1 MGQPRQNRVV
11 CASRWNAQLFSTLGW
26 SSIAQTKHFST
37 NASALPISLTVQ
49 FGNYSFNSV
58 KTLSWQLTRLS
69 EPEAESIVNESC
81 MSNSPLN
88 AWYWSVQYA
97 SSTRSGMVTRE
108 DIVPAF
114 LPPSYQWCPAKGNKP
129 HWASTLQVDRPSLP
143 ASSPVEP
150 TTPTNRTPKQTPTW
164 KSGFNLFHHHR
175 PPLHLTW
182 LMIVLW
188 LGWHLLTP
196 AGRTPSTA
204 NLCWTLQWKL
214 VSTFAIKL
222 YWFKV

>member
-1 MGQPRQNRVV
+1 MQVL
-11 CASRWNAQLFSTLGW
+11 CLFLW
-26 SSIAQTKHFST
+26 PFSLET
-37 NASALPISLTVQ
+37 TPC
-49 FGNYSFNSV
+49 FNSV

-108 DIVPAF
+108 DIVPVF

-182 LMIVLW
+182 LMIALW